1 MKSQFSNDQINEVM
15 EKRGCTRK
23 AALRW
28 LNRNK
33 EDRPKGKAAT
43 GRAKDFKS
51 AAAHDVVEA
60 PAPKLP
66 AKNASLVAKGAAY
79 HVLAGR
85 PSKDAVVACFGKSGY
100 ALSWVSRA
108 ERLGVTPQEL
118 CEAFAANPKRVAD
131 KWAALEAK

>member
-1 MKSQFSNDQINEVM
+1 MKTRFTNDEINEVI

-28 LNRNK
+28 LNRNAK
-33 EDRPKGKAAT
+33 DAT
-43 GRAKDFKS
+43 KHKTVPTRDFKS
-51 AAAHDVVEA
+51 AAANDKPEPKPEV
-60 PAPKLP
+60 KLP

-85 PSKDAVVACFGKSGY
+85 PSKDAVVACFRKSGY

-108 ERLGVTPQEL
+108 ERLGISPQEL
-118 CEAFAANPKRVAD
+118 CEAFRSNPARV
-131 KWAALEAK
+131 KEHWAAVTK

>member
-1 MKSQFSNDQINEVM
+1 MAKSQFSNDQINEVM
-15 EKRGCTRK
+15 EKKGCSRK

-28 LNRNK
+28 LNRNR
-33 EDRPKGKAAT
+33 EDRPKTKAPA
-43 GRAKDFKS
+43 RAKDFKS
-51 AAAHDVVEA
+51 AAAHDVEA

-85 PSKDAVVACFGKSGY
+85 PAKQDVVKVFGKSGY

-108 ERLGVTPQEL
+108 EKMGVTPQEL
-118 CEAFAANPKRVAD
+118 CEQFAANPTKLAD